1 MEWLNTHVIYV
12 TIILINIIIILY
24 LLIDRKTIDDQ
35 KEILKTI
42 INSSP
47 DIIGYKDS
55 KGKWVEVN
63 KTLED
68 IINAKEPIIGKTD
81 LDLMKLIPDKE
92 DEFRVC
98 YETDKKI
105 WENGNIKIVEEI
117 FKLRDGTYQTFDV
130 IKVPLYNIDGS
141 RKGIGVIGRDITYK
155 KKSEEN
161 KRILNELQH
170 YNEIRTEFFANLSHE
185 LRTPLTLIVSALK
198 LVEISNNDYNELS
211 KNKINKYIKTIRQN
225 SFRLIRLINNLIDIT
240 KSEDGYLELQVCNHN
255 IVSIVEDITL
265 SIKDFAEEKEISLI
279 FDTNIEE
286 KYTLCDNDK
295 IERIILN
302 LMSNAIKFTPKG
314 GEIKVEIVGKNNGIQ
329 ISVTDTGIGIPL
341 ENQKDVFER
350 FVQVD
355 KSLSRSNEGSG
366 IGLSLVKSF
375 VEMHNGKIIID
386 SSYIE
391 GTRFVIDLPC
401 NIICEEVEKKC
412 FKSEDSRIQIIN
424 IEFSDVYS

>member
-1 MEWLNTHVIYV
+1 MEWLNTHIIYV
-12 TIILINIIIILY
+12 TILLTNIIIILY
-24 LLIDRKTIDDQ
+24 LLIDRKTIDEQ

-68 IINAKEPIIGKTD
+68 IINAKESIIGKTD

-240 KSEDGYLELQVCNHN
+240 KSEDGYLELQVCNYN

-314 GEIKVEIVGKNNGIQ
+314 GEIKVEIVGKNSGIQ
-329 ISVTDTGIGIPL
+329 ISITDTGIGIPL

>member
-1 MEWLNTHVIYV
+1 MEWLNTHIIYV

-68 IINAKEPIIGKTD
+68 IINAKESIIGKTD

-240 KSEDGYLELQVCNHN
+240 KSEDGYLELQVCNYN

-314 GEIKVEIVGKNNGIQ
+314 GEIKVEIVGKNSGIQ